1 MLGRTSS
8 SGVEMAEDGGEDAR
22 VLVHDLNNLLGA
34 IMNYAQL
41 VAKEVGRAAA
51 GDVDRPWATV
61 AEDVAQIELA
71 VGRAA
76 DVSQRLRER
85 TE

>member
-1 MLGRTSS
+1 MSDDDR
-8 SGVEMAEDGGEDAR
+8 EDAR
-22 VLVHDLNNLLGA
+22 ELVHDLNNLLGA

-85 TE
+85 TD